1 MAKILLYLGAALPLI
16 WGISHLVPT
25 KNVIAGFGDISAD
38 NRHIISMEWI
48 VEGVSLIF
56 IGFLVALVT
65 YIDSS
70 STLSF
75 FVYGLTIAALFVLA
89 IVSIFTG
96 FKINFLPFKMCP
108 IVFSES
114 AILITIG
121 KVIQG

>member
-96 FKINFLPFKMCP
+96 FKINVLPFKMCP